1 MDFDPLS
8 DLPEAAKAGLL
19 WPGSWEFHGDLRG
32 IYMGIDMGIS
42 MRNVDLLGIEWELM
56 GFIWIWLGFIMGLI
70 DDLQWELSY

>member
-8 DLPEAAKAGLL
+8 DLPEAAKAGPGQ

-56 GFIWIWLGFIMGLI
+56 GINGIHMDLAGIYHGI
-70 DDLQWELSY
+70 DR